1 MLELVANILGWV
13 GTIAL
18 LLSFWLLT
26 VKRIKSDGY
35 QYQSLNAVGA
45 FLLAITTAQAQAWS
59 AVALNSI
66 WCIVACAGLLRLR
79 KERPAPYPQRVPEI
93 HDPPARTKPHR

>member
-1 MLELVANILGWV
+1 MIDAIANVVGWV

-35 QYQSLNAVGA
+35 QYQALNAVGA
-45 FLLAITTAQAQAWS
+45 FFLAFATAQAQAWS
-59 AVALNSI
+59 AVALNVI
-66 WCIVACAGLLRLR
+66 WCIVACTGLARSR
-79 KERPAPYPQRVPEI
+79 KERPAS
-93 HDPPARTKPHR
+93 DPKRPLEDSRSPGLD